1 MFFGDLLKSIKSKYI
16 AFTAI
21 FAAIGILFGT
31 ILLIPTPVPNVYLD
45 LSHIGTVLAAIL
57 LGPIFGGITGFIVG
71 IWPGITFG
79 NFLVPPIK
87 ALTGVC
93 IAILS
98 KKTRPFLAVFGGFLP
113 EAFLIYITLGILKI
127 PYGLPLPVLYTIL
140 VKAFAELIVLG
151 ILMEIIMRNKGV
163 NQFMRSKVG
172 FLYL

>member
-1 MFFGDLLKSIKSKYI
+1 LKAKSSKNI

-57 LGPIFGGITGFIVG
+57 LGPIFGGVTGFIVG
-71 IWPGITFG
+71 IWPGVTFG
-79 NFLVPPIK
+79 NFLVPPFK
-87 ALTGVC
+87 ALTGVF

-98 KKTRPFLAVFGGFLP
+98 KKTRPGIAVFGGYLP
-113 EAFLIYITLGILKI
+113 EAFLTYLTLAVLKI
-127 PYGLPLPVLYTIL
+127 PYGLPLPVVYTIL
-140 VKAFAELIVLG
+140 TKAFAEIIILA
-151 ILMEIIMRNKGV
+151 ILMEIIMKNKGV
-163 NQFMRSKVG
+163 KHFLESKVG